1 MNNCPYMVIYWDD
14 LYQNHTEHR
23 INYPTAAEALK
34 EAAYHAACFWVHRV
48 EVWKDDFRMLL
59 AIH

>member
-1 MNNCPYMVIYWDD
+1 MNKCPYMVVYFDD
-14 LYQNHTEHR
+14 YLSSHFEHR

-48 EVWKDDFRMLL
+48 EVWDGTRRMLL
-59 AIH
+59 AVH